1 MQSEQ
6 KVFKPFSWTFYLFCP
21 TEDICG
27 ITKIPLKV
35 KEKLCFDFVPKVC
48 KENIMWPNVQSTIW
62 WKMRLSNFLHWTKL
76 ILIVWFHLFSGLSI
90 GWEDVE
96 QTADFQPSSGFGDSP
111 RIPICGTGLSSGR
124 WHPCALT
131 DVGPPVSNWANNKWK
146 QGAGLQSACLTG
158 ARRGCRGSAAFSERS
173 FSTRRPKST
182 FQLNLQPSECR
193 LNESERKWREMERK
207 WQKEYRGEV
216 WFFFHLKS

>member
-1 MQSEQ
+1 
-6 KVFKPFSWTFYLFCP
+6 
-21 TEDICG
+21 
-27 ITKIPLKV
+27 
-35 KEKLCFDFVPKVC
+35 
-48 KENIMWPNVQSTIW
+48 
-62 WKMRLSNFLHWTKL
+62 MRLSNFLHWTGL
-76 ILIVWFHLFSGLSI
+76 ILIVWFHFCSGLSI
-90 GWEDVE
+90 EWEDVE

-111 RIPICGTGLSSGR
+111 RTPICGTGLSSGC

-131 DVGPPVSNWANNKWK
+131 DVMPPVSNWANNKWK
-146 QGAGLQSACLTG
+146 QGAGLQSACVTG

-216 WFFFHLKS
+216 FFFPSEKLMFHRFGFPQLLEAHMPTVIHLGRHHPLPLINQMMVWWAENEGGD